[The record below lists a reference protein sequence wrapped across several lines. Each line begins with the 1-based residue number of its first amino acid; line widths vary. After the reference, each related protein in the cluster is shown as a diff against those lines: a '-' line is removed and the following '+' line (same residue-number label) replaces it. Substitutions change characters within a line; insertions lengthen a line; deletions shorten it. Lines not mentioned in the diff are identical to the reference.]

1 MATIL
6 VTGATGTVGSEVVK
20 QLSSSGQHVRG
31 TVHSTTTAAFS
42 KDKFKEVELVRTDYN
57 KPETIASALKGVDKL
72 FLLTPVSPKAA
83 ELTSN
88 IITEAKKA
96 GIRYIV
102 RLSIMG
108 ADTIKLHCH

>member
-42 KDKFKEVELVRTDYN
+42 KPISFLQFAQGHAEAFK
-57 KPETIASALKGVDKL
+57 
-72 FLLTPVSPKAA
+72 
-83 ELTSN
+83 
-88 IITEAKKA
+88 
-96 GIRYIV
+96 
-102 RLSIMG
+102 
-108 ADTIKLHCH
+108 